1 MSEES
6 RKVFQIK
13 ENQSRHSS
21 RGTII
26 NKETSQDLCT
36 GRRQD
41 TKGKAGILWRGMKDI
56 EQNKK
61 MVFEY

>member
-1 MSEES
+1 MSGES
-6 RKVFQIK
+6 RKVFQIM
-13 ENQSRHSS
+13 ENQSRHS
-21 RGTII
+21 RGGTII
-26 NKETSQDLCT
+26 NKETSQDLCA

>member
-1 MSEES
+1 MSGNT
-6 RKVFQIK
+6 RKGFQIM
-13 ENQSRHSS
+13 ENQSRHS
-21 RGTII
+21 RGRTII

-41 TKGKAGILWRGMKDI
+41 TKGKAGMLWRGMKDI
-56 EQNKK
+56 EHSKK